1 MMMLKMT
8 LMPLIYRKGS
18 KESCHQKRKE
28 EYWSCTYRCRS
39 VKIKIQIHLLWSDLE
54 MQNTF
59 FLALLIRACAVIVP
73 IIPAILSTWKIVGQ
87 SQYPR
92 QLWFKTKSRTHCFRN
107 FPDGQI
113 EIRYYFCSDTS
124 SRQIETEEWFSFCI
138 FNCLPVQFY
147 SIWGNIRFCFCP
159 PADILAP
166 YFAVQM
172 YCSRWKM
179 IYFVFCSCVLVFP
192 CPYLQR
198 VMMGYDM
205 FCFLICLCRVLCFD
219 ICCVL
224 SFARVCWSVH
234 TCRER
239 WWGCVAKSLM
249 IDARADFTHGLSW
262 SWWWWS
268 SWQCW
273 WQWRDDYNGV
283 GDNDDNDHKDV
294 NHS

>member
-28 EYWSCTYRCRS
+28 EYWSCTCRCRS
-39 VKIKIQIHLLWSDLE
+39 VKIKIQIHPLWSDLQ

-172 YCSRWKM
+172 YCSRCKM
-179 IYFVFCSCVLVFP
+179 FSVLPACVGLSMSIP
-192 CPYLQR
+192 AESGDG
-198 VMMGYDM
+198 VMMGLICFVFDM
-205 FCFLICLCRVLCFD
+205 FVLCFD
-219 ICCVL
+219 MCCVL
-224 SFARVCWSVH
+224 IVFWVLPA
-234 TCRER
+234 
-239 WWGCVAKSLM
+239 CV
-249 IDARADFTHGLSW
+249 GLSTPAE
-262 SWWWWS
+262 SDDGVALQKVWW
-268 SWQCW
+268 
-273 WQWRDDYNGV
+273 
-283 GDNDDNDHKDV
+283 
-294 NHS
+294 